1 MAVPFS
7 VRLVFLSTMN
17 DLTDVA
23 LYRRKALGF
32 LKHRRNKPMFW
43 KPDLKTQQGQ
53 KFYSTVV
60 ETQLQNTVKKGKKRH
75 LLAKHF
81 H

>member
-23 LYRRKALGF
+23 LYRKKAVGF
-32 LKHRRNKPMFW
+32 PKHRHNKPNELSMFW
-43 KPDLKTQQGQ
+43 TPDLKTQQGQ
-53 KFYSTVV
+53 KFYSTAV
-60 ETQLQNTVKKGKKRH
+60 ETQLQNTVKKEKNDTS
-75 LLAKHF
+75 
-81 H
+81 